1 MKYIYIYIFQPII
14 HIDFLNK
21 IWRIYN
27 FRIAIPFISRVKI
40 FFSTIQFKKKIVV
53 VFEKHWIDIIERINI
68 RAYLMIYNFKM
79 KCKPITWSRERV
91 FVCARGKDACHAR
104 VSSIASCRIMSCRVM
119 SKHVWTIPIVH
130 SLVEESNLTKFKRFV
145 APLVSLAESKL
156 FYEIQIFTIE
166 RNQNINIYD
175 YYYFF
180 YLVCIVDTRIV
191 YNLAFL

>member
-1 MKYIYIYIFQPII
+1 MKYIYIHFSTDNSY
-14 HIDFLNK
+14 FLNK

-180 YLVCIVDTRIV
+180 LSCLHRWHSYCI
-191 YNLAFL
+191 